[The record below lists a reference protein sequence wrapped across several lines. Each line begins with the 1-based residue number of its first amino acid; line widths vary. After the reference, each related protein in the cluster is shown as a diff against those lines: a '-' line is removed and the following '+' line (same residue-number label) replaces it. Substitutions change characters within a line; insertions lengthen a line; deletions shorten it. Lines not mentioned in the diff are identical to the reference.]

1 MTAPGILL
9 GCTGD
14 DAAPV
19 PPPTTAAPLTG
30 LRVAGDLDHPAVAIK
45 VSDERGAL
53 PQVGVDRA
61 DLVIVEPVS
70 VSYTS
75 LLAVF
80 HSDLPERVGPVRS
93 VLPVDAPLL
102 GPIAPVFG
110 NTMGATW
117 AVSYVESVADVD
129 DHGTLRITLTEAY
142 DIDGTRTAPNDVFA
156 TPRDLL
162 SLSSFTTPPIPYFS
176 YAADGSSTSAARVGR
191 PGSSLVVRYGPG
203 ALVRWDR
210 DESTGSYQRWKQWSG
225 PHSMADGARIRA
237 ANVLVLGT
245 DSSRRDAGSMRG
257 GTVPLPDLVGESGP
271 FTVLTGGHS
280 ATGTWAKNGVND
292 PFTFTTE
299 DGSEL
304 ELAPGTTWIEMPTLS
319 TDVTIR

>member
-1 MTAPGILL
+1 MWRGAVVTLLAAVTTPGILL

-176 YAADGSSTSAARVGR
+176 YAADGSSTSAARVGG
-191 PGSSLVVRYGPG
+191 PGSSLVVRYAATSAGSSGRARTAWLTAPGSGPPTSSSWGPTPHGAMPAACEAGPFRSRTSWESPGRSPSSRAGTRPRGPG
-203 ALVRWDR
+203 RR
-210 DESTGSYQRWKQWSG
+210 TG
-225 PHSMADGARIRA
+225 
-237 ANVLVLGT
+237 
-245 DSSRRDAGSMRG
+245 
-257 GTVPLPDLVGESGP
+257 
-271 FTVLTGGHS
+271 
-280 ATGTWAKNGVND
+280 
-292 PFTFTTE
+292 
-299 DGSEL
+299 
-304 ELAPGTTWIEMPTLS
+304 
-319 TDVTIR
+319 